1 MTIREYFKREKHP
14 VEKYLIQRAG
24 KATIVVPEAE
34 KNNLNNLDGNLLN
47 REIKSV
53 SLDSMNEFDEA
64 TITIR
69 VKKKEVTNET
79 SKKN

>member
-14 VEKYLIQRAG
+14 FEKYLIQRAG
-24 KATIVVPEAE
+24 KATIVVSEAE
-34 KNNLNNLDGNLLN
+34 KNNLNNLDGNLLD

-69 VKKKEVTNET
+69 V
-79 SKKN
+79 

>member
-34 KNNLNNLDGNLLN
+34 KNNLDGNLLD

-69 VKKKEVTNET
+69 V
-79 SKKN
+79 

>member
-14 VEKYLIQRAG
+14 VEKYLIQRSG
-24 KATIVVPEAE
+24 KATTVVPEAE
-34 KNNLNNLDGNLLN
+34 KNNLNENLLDC
-47 REIKSV
+47 EIKSV

-69 VKKKEVTNET
+69 I
-79 SKKN
+79 

>member
-24 KATIVVPEAE
+24 KATIVVPETE
-34 KNNLNNLDGNLLN
+34 KNNLDGNLLD

-53 SLDSMNEFDEA
+53 SLDSINEFDEA

-69 VKKKEVTNET
+69 V
-79 SKKN
+79 

>member
-1 MTIREYFKREKHP
+1 MTIREYFENSKLI

-34 KNNLNNLDGNLLN
+34 KNNLNENLLDC
-47 REIKSV
+47 EIKLV
-53 SLDSMNEFDEA
+53 SLDSINECDEA

-69 VKKKEVTNET
+69 I
-79 SKKN
+79 

>member
-1 MTIREYFKREKHP
+1 MTIREYFKREKHL

-24 KATIVVPEAE
+24 KATIVVSEAE
-34 KNNLNNLDGNLLN
+34 KNNLNNLDGNLLD

-69 VKKKEVTNET
+69 V
-79 SKKN
+79 

>member
-34 KNNLNNLDGNLLN
+34 KNNLNNLDGNLLD

-53 SLDSMNEFDEA
+53 SLDSMNGFDEA

-69 VKKKEVTNET
+69 V
-79 SKKN
+79 

>member
-1 MTIREYFKREKHP
+1 MTIREYFEREKHP

-34 KNNLNNLDGNLLN
+34 KNNLGGNLLDC
-47 REIKSV
+47 EIKSV
-53 SLDSMNEFDEA
+53 SLDSINECDEA

-69 VKKKEVTNET
+69 I
-79 SKKN
+79 

>member
-1 MTIREYFKREKHP
+1 MTIKEYFEREKHP

-34 KNNLNNLDGNLLN
+34 KNNLNSLNENLLDC
-47 REIKSV
+47 EIKSV

-69 VKKKEVTNET
+69 V
-79 SKKN
+79 

>member
-24 KATIVVPEAE
+24 KATTVVPEAE
-34 KNNLNNLDGNLLN
+34 KNNLNENLLDC
-47 REIKSV
+47 EIKSV
-53 SLDSMNEFDEA
+53 SLDSINECDEA

-69 VKKKEVTNET
+69 I
-79 SKKN
+79 

>member
-1 MTIREYFKREKHP
+1 MTIREYFKRKKHP

-34 KNNLNNLDGNLLN
+34 KNNLNNLDGNLLD

-69 VKKKEVTNET
+69 V
-79 SKKN
+79 

>member
-1 MTIREYFKREKHP
+1 MTIREYFENSKLI

-34 KNNLNNLDGNLLN
+34 KNNLNVNLLDC
-47 REIKSV
+47 EIKLV
-53 SLDSMNEFDEA
+53 SLDSINECDEA

-69 VKKKEVTNET
+69 I
-79 SKKN
+79 

>member
-1 MTIREYFKREKHP
+1 MTIKEYFEREKHP

-34 KNNLNNLDGNLLN
+34 KDNLNNLDGNLLD

-69 VKKKEVTNET
+69 V
-79 SKKN
+79 

>member
-34 KNNLNNLDGNLLN
+34 KNNL
-47 REIKSV
+47 
-53 SLDSMNEFDEA
+53 DSMNEFDEA

-69 VKKKEVTNET
+69 V
-79 SKKN
+79 

>member
-34 KNNLNNLDGNLLN
+34 KNNLNKNLLDCK
-47 REIKSV
+47 IKSV

-69 VKKKEVTNET
+69 V
-79 SKKN
+79 

>member
-34 KNNLNNLDGNLLN
+34 KNNLNNLDGNLLD

-53 SLDSMNEFDEA
+53 S
-64 TITIR
+64 
-69 VKKKEVTNET
+69 
-79 SKKN
+79 

>member
-24 KATIVVPEAE
+24 KATIVVSEAE
-34 KNNLNNLDGNLLN
+34 KNNLNNLDGNLLD

-69 VKKKEVTNET
+69 VKKKR
-79 SKKN
+79 